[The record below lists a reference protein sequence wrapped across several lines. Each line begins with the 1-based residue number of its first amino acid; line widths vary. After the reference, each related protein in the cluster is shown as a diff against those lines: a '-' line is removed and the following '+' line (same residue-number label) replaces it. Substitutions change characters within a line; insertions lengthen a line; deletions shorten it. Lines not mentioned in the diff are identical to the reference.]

1 MKYKIIGIALGVILG
16 TPALAFWSA
25 QTESFQRNSVSVVAT
40 TTSYAEEKSSSTTK
54 VDTVVVKE
62 VMVSPAPTPV
72 KMETPACAKARA
84 DLKITQD
91 SQLDLKKR
99 LSEVR
104 NGSFSLRDST
114 DDIKKIQ
121 DELARHRQELETLEG
136 ELQAASLQEKALVL
150 QIKSCNP

>member
-1 MKYKIIGIALGVILG
+1 MKYKIIGIALGVVLG

-25 QTESFQRNSVSVVAT
+25 QTEVFQRSDVSVVAT
-40 TTSYAEEKSSSTTK
+40 TTSIAEEKSSSATK

-62 VMVSPAPTPV
+62 AVALPAPTPI
-72 KMETPACAKARA
+72 KKETPACAKARA
-84 DLKITQD
+84 GLKITQD
-91 SQLDLKKR
+91 SQLDLKKQ

-104 NGSFSLRDST
+104 NGSFSLRDTT

-121 DELARHRQELETLEG
+121 DELARHRQELEMLER
-136 ELQAASLQEKALVL
+136 ELQAASLQEKALLL